1 MNLARCSMLGLG
13 LLSALAAVPVRALD
27 FRSVAEPAVLQDG
40 PAAKGKPR
48 YVIARATPVELV
60 FDAEGWSKVRDS
72 SGDMTWIETR
82 FLSPRRTV
90 MIRAERAQVR
100 SQPDDKAALVF
111 EAEKDVV
118 LDLQEAASAGWAKV
132 RHRGGQSGYVRALQ
146 VWGL

>member
-1 MNLARCSMLGLG
+1 MDSARCSILVFGL
-13 LLSALAAVPVRALD
+13 SAALAAAPAWALD
-27 FRSVAEPAVLQDG
+27 FRSVTEPAALQDG

-48 YVIARATPVELV
+48 HVIARGTPVELV
-60 FDAEGWSKVRDS
+60 LSAEGWSKVRDS

-82 FLSPRRTV
+82 FLSSKRTV
-90 MIRAERAQVR
+90 MVRVDRAQVR
-100 SQPDDKAALVF
+100 AQADEKAALVF

-118 LDLQEAASAGWAKV
+118 LDLQEEGPPGWAKV